1 MEAPTFTSMDTGG
14 YTGEW
19 GSSGKFAM
27 LHEKELVLNANDT
40 ANFLDALNI
49 SRDLINSMIEMNA
62 RASSFAL
69 GDLIPSL
76 VQDMSSTLEQQVSI
90 VAEFPNA
97 TDHDEIEEAF
107 NNLINTASQYANR
120 HMD

>member
-1 MEAPTFTSMDTGG
+1 LEALFKRYWEFRNIVNRVYDPVNLTTNMEAPTFTSMDTGG
-14 YTGEW
+14 YTGEC

-27 LHEKELVLNANDT
+27 LHEKELVLNAKDT

-76 VQDMSSTLEQQVSI
+76 V
-90 VAEFPNA
+90 
-97 TDHDEIEEAF
+97 
-107 NNLINTASQYANR
+107 
-120 HMD
+120 